1 MLQREIQG
9 KISIRKTPPLSH
21 LAFPTP
27 TSTAIITTTASRYH
41 NSIMKS
47 YVILFLC
54 TLASLAQHV
63 TSDSLLDPYT
73 LNHSRD
79 LLSCPTLSKRAEEEK
94 ASEVRG
100 ERKEGEGAERN
111 LEGGERKVEGPG
123 GGKEGGEKKNEGGS
137 EGRVTS
143 DGGERKPEGGE
154 RNEGGEK
161 RVGGGE
167 SREGGERKAEGA
179 GEIKEGGEKK
189 NEGAREGKRKAE
201 GGEAREGGEKKVG
214 SEAKE
219 GGERGIES
227 GERKAEGERK
237 EGGGKKAEGGEG
249 RKTQEGGEG
258 REAGEKRVGG
268 EQRERSEKSV
278 GEERPGL
285 PLILR
290 EDFTF
295 PAQAISRFS
304 QQLGIRE
311 SICRTV
317 ISDISVGASV
327 QQIQRE
333 RGVTPDVIGSLAF
346 TCSRFVPLNQPLHF
360 AFSNAVASV
369 TERNQIER
377 GNSVGG
383 LEWRNGGIW
392 WNGRVIVDGPFV
404 NDISRQVCLQ
414 QPVCGQVIRDI
425 GGLRV
430 GSNVIGSAQILA
442 RRYGIR
448 PAHVVQ
454 IASLCSPRF
463 SRFQQF
469 YPRFNSIS
477 RLRSRFP
484 WTNNLN
490 CRIGNGG
497 QVISG
502 GSQIFTGGQISGNG
516 RTIFSSGRGS
526 NNPIIIVQEGIQP
539 RVRYFSSRLSIPYNR
554 GSDCI
559 TRILNQIQSYGFNRL
574 AEPNNTDTQNML
586 MDIISE
592 ITLQNETLSKATPQ
606 ELPNLIQQVA
616 LKFDAPIQSIP
627 KISKNVAE
635 TMVEEKVASGPV
647 YLSFKAISDLITGPA
662 KDAEAGMNL
671 NRVASNPS
679 SASGTGNAT
688 KYMPSAAKNATPSAA
703 DEAMNASSALR
714 VCTSMASAAFVLVVL
729 I

>member
-1 MLQREIQG
+1 
-9 KISIRKTPPLSH
+9 
-21 LAFPTP
+21 
-27 TSTAIITTTASRYH
+27 
-41 NSIMKS
+41 MKS
-47 YVILFLC
+47 YLLLFLC
-54 TLASLAQHV
+54 TFASLAQHV
-63 TSDSLLDPYT
+63 TSDSLVNLST
-73 LNHSRD
+73 LEHRRD
-79 LLSCPTLSKRAEEEK
+79 LPSFPTLSKRAEEEK
-94 ASEVRG
+94 ATELRG
-100 ERKEGEGAERN
+100 ERKEGEGAERKA
-111 LEGGERKVEGPG
+111 EGGERKAEGPG
-123 GGKEGGEKKNEGGS
+123 ERKEGGEKKNEGGS
-137 EGRVTS
+137 EGRVAGE
-143 DGGERKPEGGE
+143 GGERKPEGGE
-154 RNEGGEK
+154 RSEGGEK

-167 SREGGERKAEGA
+167 GREGGERKAEG
-179 GEIKEGGEKK
+179 GGEGGEKR
-189 NEGAREGKRKAE
+189 NEGSGEGKGKTE
-201 GGEAREGGEKKVG
+201 GGEAREGGEKRVG
-214 SEAKE
+214 GEGKE

-237 EGGGKKAEGGEG
+237 EGGEKKS
-249 RKTQEGGEG
+249 EGGEG
-258 REAGEKRVGG
+258 REAQESGESREGGEKRVGG
-268 EQRERSEKSV
+268 EQRERGEKSV
-278 GEERPGL
+278 GEERLGL

-311 SICRTV
+311 STCRTV
-317 ISDISVGASV
+317 ISDISVGASI

-346 TCSRFVPLNQPLHF
+346 TCSRFVPLNQALHF

-377 GNSVGG
+377 GNSIGG

-392 WNGRVIVDGPFV
+392 WNGRVVVDGPFV

-425 GGLRV
+425 GGLRL
-430 GSNVIGSAQILA
+430 GSSVIDSAQVLA

-448 PAHVVQ
+448 PAQVVR

-477 RLRSRFP
+477 GLRSRFP
-484 WTNNLN
+484 WTNILN

-497 QVISG
+497 QVIFG
-502 GSQIFTGGQISGNG
+502 GSQIFTGGQISANG
-516 RTIFSSGRGS
+516 RSIFGSGRG
-526 NNPIIIVQEGIQP
+526 NNPIIIVQDGIQP
-539 RVRYFSSRLSIPYNR
+539 RVRYFSSRLAIPYNR

-559 TRILNQIQSYGFNRL
+559 TRILSQIQSYGFNRL

-586 MDIISE
+586 MDIINE

-606 ELPNLIQQVA
+606 ELPNLIQKIA

-635 TMVEEKVASGPV
+635 TMVEEKAASGPV
-647 YLSFKAISDLITGPA
+647 YMSFKAIADLVTGPA
-662 KDAEAGMNL
+662 KDADAGMNL

-688 KYMPSAAKNATPSAA
+688 ESMPSAAENVTPSAA
-703 DEAMNASSALR
+703 DETMNASSALR
-714 VCTSMASAAFVLVVL
+714 VSASMAGAVFVFAVL

>member
-1 MLQREIQG
+1 
-9 KISIRKTPPLSH
+9 
-21 LAFPTP
+21 
-27 TSTAIITTTASRYH
+27 
-41 NSIMKS
+41 MKS
-47 YVILFLC
+47 YIILFLC

-63 TSDSLLDPYT
+63 TIDSLPDVST

-79 LLSCPTLSKRAEEEK
+79 LHSYPTLPKRAEEEK
-94 ASEVRG
+94 ATEVRG
-100 ERKEGEGAERN
+100 ERKEREGA
-111 LEGGERKVEGPG
+111 
-123 GGKEGGEKKNEGGS
+123 
-137 EGRVTS
+137 
-143 DGGERKPEGGE
+143 ERKPEGGE
-154 RNEGGEK
+154 RKAEGLGESIEGSEGKKEGGSERRVASEEGERKSEGGVSREGGEK
-161 RVGGGE
+161 RVGSDGKE
-167 SREGGERKAEGA
+167 SGERKAEGA

-189 NEGAREGKRKAE
+189 NEGSGEVKGKAE
-201 GGEAREGGEKKVG
+201 GGEVREGGEKRVG
-214 SEAKE
+214 IEGKE
-219 GGERGIES
+219 GSERGIES
-227 GERKAEGERK
+227 GEIKAEGERK
-237 EGGGKKAEGGEG
+237 EGGERKAEGGEG
-249 RKTQEGGEG
+249 RKTQEGGE
-258 REAGEKRVGG
+258 KRVGG
-268 EQRERSEKSV
+268 EQRERGEKSV
-278 GEERPGL
+278 GEERLGL

-311 SICRTV
+311 STCRTV
-317 ISDISVGASV
+317 ISDISVGASI

-333 RGVTPDVIGSLAF
+333 RGVTPDVVGSLAF

-369 TERNQIER
+369 TQRNQIER

-392 WNGRVIVDGPFV
+392 WNGRVVVDGPYV

-425 GGLRV
+425 GGLRL
-430 GSNVIGSAQILA
+430 GSSVIDSAQVLA

-448 PAHVVQ
+448 PAQVVQ

-463 SRFQQF
+463 SPFQQF

-477 RLRSRFP
+477 GLRSRFR

-497 QVISG
+497 QIFSG
-502 GSQIFTGGQISGNG
+502 GSRTFTGVQNSGNG
-516 RTIFSSGRGS
+516 RSIFGSGRG
-526 NNPIIIVQEGIQP
+526 NNPIIIVQEGIPP

-586 MDIISE
+586 MDIINE
-592 ITLQNETLSKATPQ
+592 ITLQNDTLSEATPQ
-606 ELPNLIQQVA
+606 ELPNLIQQIA

-635 TMVEEKVASGPV
+635 TMMEEKVASGPV
-647 YLSFKAISDLITGPA
+647 YMSFKAIADLITGPA

-688 KYMPSAAKNATPSAA
+688 ETMSSAAENATPSAA

-714 VCTSMASAAFVLVVL
+714 ACTFMASAVFVFAVL

>member
-1 MLQREIQG
+1 
-9 KISIRKTPPLSH
+9 
-21 LAFPTP
+21 
-27 TSTAIITTTASRYH
+27 
-41 NSIMKS
+41 MKS
-47 YVILFLC
+47 YVIFFLC
-54 TLASLAQHV
+54 TLAGLAQHV
-63 TSDSLLDPYT
+63 TSDSLLDLST
-73 LNHSRD
+73 LEHRRD
-79 LLSCPTLSKRAEEEK
+79 LHSYPTLSKRAEEEK
-94 ASEVRG
+94 AIEVQGRQ
-100 ERKEGEGAERN
+100 KEGEEAERKA
-111 LEGGERKVEGPG
+111 EGGERKAEGPRES
-123 GGKEGGEKKNEGGS
+123 KEGGEKKNEGGS
-137 EGRVTS
+137 EGRVAS
-143 DGGERKPEGGE
+143 EGGERKPEVGE

-167 SREGGERKAEGA
+167 GREGGERKTEGA
-179 GEIKEGGEKK
+179 GEIKEGGEKMK
-189 NEGAREGKRKAE
+189 EGSGEGKGKTE
-201 GGEAREGGEKKVG
+201 GGEAREGGEKRVG
-214 SEAKE
+214 GEGKE
-219 GGERGIES
+219 GGERGVES
-227 GERKAEGERK
+227 GEREGERK

-249 RKTQEGGEG
+249 REAQEGGEGGKTQEGGEG
-258 REAGEKRVGG
+258 REGGEKRVGG
-268 EQRERSEKSV
+268 EQRERGEKSV
-278 GEERPGL
+278 GEERLGL

-311 SICRTV
+311 STCRTV

-392 WNGRVIVDGPFV
+392 WNGRVVVDGPFV

-425 GGLRV
+425 GGLRL
-430 GSNVIGSAQILA
+430 GSSVIDSAQVLA

-448 PAHVVQ
+448 PAQVVR
-454 IASLCSPRF
+454 IASLCSRRF

-477 RLRSRFP
+477 GLRSRFP

-502 GSQIFTGGQISGNG
+502 GSQILIGGQISANG
-516 RTIFSSGRGS
+516 RSIFGSGGRG
-526 NNPIIIVQEGIQP
+526 NNPIILVQDGIQP
-539 RVRYFSSRLSIPYNR
+539 RVRYFSSRLAIPYNR

-559 TRILNQIQSYGFNRL
+559 TRILSQIQSYGFNRL

-586 MDIISE
+586 MDIINE

-606 ELPNLIQQVA
+606 ELPNLIQQIA

-647 YLSFKAISDLITGPA
+647 YMSFKAIADLVTGPA
-662 KDAEAGMNL
+662 KDAEVGMNL

-679 SASGTGNAT
+679 SASGAGNAT
-688 KYMPSAAKNATPSAA
+688 ESMPSAAENATPSAA
-703 DEAMNASSALR
+703 DETMNASSALR
-714 VCTSMASAAFVLVVL
+714 SCTSMAGAVLVFAVL

>member
-1 MLQREIQG
+1 
-9 KISIRKTPPLSH
+9 
-21 LAFPTP
+21 
-27 TSTAIITTTASRYH
+27 
-41 NSIMKS
+41 MKS

-54 TLASLAQHV
+54 TLGSLAQHV
-63 TSDSLLDPYT
+63 TSASLLDLST
-73 LNHSRD
+73 LEHRRD
-79 LLSCPTLSKRAEEEK
+79 LLSYPTLSKRAEEEK
-94 ASEVRG
+94 STEVRG
-100 ERKEGEGAERN
+100 ERKEGEGAERK
-111 LEGGERKVEGPG
+111 LEGDERKAEGPG
-123 GGKEGGEKKNEGGS
+123 QSKEGSEGRKEGGS
-137 EGRVTS
+137 EGRVAS
-143 DGGERKPEGGE
+143 EGGERKPESGE
-154 RNEGGEK
+154 MNEGGEK

-167 SREGGERKAEGA
+167 GREGGERKAEGA

-189 NEGAREGKRKAE
+189 NEDSREGKGKAE

-214 SEAKE
+214 SEGKE
-219 GGERGIES
+219 GGERGVES
-227 GERKAEGERK
+227 GERKVGEKKEDGER
-237 EGGGKKAEGGEG
+237 KAEGGEG
-249 RKTQEGGEG
+249 RTTREGGEG

-268 EQRERSEKSV
+268 EQRERGEKSV
-278 GEERPGL
+278 GEERLGL

-295 PAQAISRFS
+295 PAQSISRFS

-311 SICRTV
+311 STCRTV

-360 AFSNAVASV
+360 AFSNVVASV

-383 LEWRNGGIW
+383 LEWRNGGIQ
-392 WNGRVIVDGPFV
+392 WNGRVVVDGPYV

-425 GGLRV
+425 GGLR
-430 GSNVIGSAQILA
+430 IGSSVIDSAQVLA

-448 PAHVVQ
+448 PAQVVR
-454 IASLCSPRF
+454 IASLCSLRF

-477 RLRSRFP
+477 GLRSRFP

-497 QVISG
+497 RVVSG
-502 GSQIFTGGQISGNG
+502 GSQIFTGSQISGNG
-516 RTIFSSGRGS
+516 RSIFGSSRGN

-539 RVRYFSSRLSIPYNR
+539 RVRYFSSRLAIPYNR

-559 TRILNQIQSYGFNRL
+559 TRILSQIQSYGFNRL
-574 AEPNNTDTQNML
+574 AEPNNTATQNML
-586 MDIISE
+586 MDIINE
-592 ITLQNETLSKATPQ
+592 ITLQNETLSQATPQ
-606 ELPNLIQQVA
+606 ELPNLIQQIA

-647 YLSFKAISDLITGPA
+647 YLSFKAIADLISGPA
-662 KDAEAGMNL
+662 KDAEVGMNL
-671 NRVASNPS
+671 NRVVSNPS
-679 SASGTGNAT
+679 SASGTGNAIET
-688 KYMPSAAKNATPSAA
+688 MPSAAENATPSAT
-703 DEAMNASSALR
+703 DEAMNESSARR
-714 VCTSMASAAFVLVVL
+714 VCTSMASAVFVLAVL